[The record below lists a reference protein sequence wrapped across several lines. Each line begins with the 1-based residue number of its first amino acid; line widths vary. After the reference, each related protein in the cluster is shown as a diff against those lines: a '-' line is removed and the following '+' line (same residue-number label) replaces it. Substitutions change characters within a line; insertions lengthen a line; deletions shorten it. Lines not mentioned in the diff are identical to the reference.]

1 MTEAFVYLG
10 LAGIAGI
17 VWLVRLEGQY
27 KQSAMRID
35 QLQRQVDIHLDRD
48 EIQHAKMLDELSE
61 IKETTAEIRG
71 FLKK

>member
-35 QLQRQVDIHLDRD
+35 QLQRQVDIHLNRD